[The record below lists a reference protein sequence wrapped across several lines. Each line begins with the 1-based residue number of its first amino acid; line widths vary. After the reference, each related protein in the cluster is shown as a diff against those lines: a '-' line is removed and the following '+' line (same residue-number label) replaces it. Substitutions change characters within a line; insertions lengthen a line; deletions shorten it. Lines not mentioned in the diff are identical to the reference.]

1 MSKILYIDGKF
12 GVSGDM
18 LCGAL
23 LDLGA
28 SEEKVRKALSSIEV
42 QGFEVQIGRV
52 KKAGLD
58 ACDFTV
64 VLDEEHENHD
74 HDMEFLHGHD
84 HSHDHEHHHEHGH
97 EHSHDHH
104 HHHDHEHEHDH
115 HHDHDHS
122 HHHEHSHE
130 HHHHHEHRGLADV
143 TSIIDSADITPNAR
157 YIAKKI
163 FNVLAEAEAK
173 AHGTTVTNVHFHEV
187 GAVDSIVDVIT
198 IAVCIDDLAPDKV
211 VLKNLTDG
219 SGTIRCQHGMMPVP
233 VPAVANIV
241 QRQKLELHISEI
253 KGELV
258 TPTGAAAVSVI
269 STDTELPKSYHIA
282 KIGIGAGKRTYE
294 VPSILR
300 VMLLEAKEES
310 LSDRVVKLE
319 TNIDDCTGENL
330 GYVMNKL
337 MENGARDVYYTPI
350 YMKKNRPAY
359 LLSVICMVED
369 VEKLE
374 EIIFRETTTI
384 GIRRSNWERSI
395 LERTLKNVSTPY
407 GDVAV
412 KVCTLPDGEKRYYP
426 EFESIKKLCENTGI
440 SYQEAYKKIIN
451 MF

>member
-18 LCGAL
+18 MCGAL

-28 SEEKVRKALSSIEV
+28 SEEKVRAALDSINV
-42 QGFEVQIGRV
+42 KGFEVKIGRV

-64 VLDEEHENHD
+64 ELDHEHENHD

-84 HSHDHEHHHEHGH
+84 H
-97 EHSHDHH
+97 
-104 HHHDHEHEHDH
+104 HHHDHDHHEHEHDH
-115 HHDHDHS
+115 DH
-122 HHHEHSHE
+122 HHHEHDHGHE

-143 TSIIDSADITPNAR
+143 VSVINSADITPNAR

-173 AHGTTVTNVHFHEV
+173 AHGTTVNNVHFHEV
-187 GAVDSIVDVIT
+187 GAVDSIVDILT
-198 IAVCIDDLAPDKV
+198 IAVCIDDLAPDQV

-219 SGTIRCQHGMMPVP
+219 SGTIRCQHGIMPVP

-253 KGELV
+253 QGELV
-258 TPTGAAAVSVI
+258 TPTGAAAVAVI
-269 STDTELPKSYHIA
+269 TTGTELPKSYHIE
-282 KIGIGAGKRTYE
+282 KIGIGAGKRSYE

-300 VMLLEAKEES
+300 IMLLDADDEKA
-310 LSDRVVKLE
+310 DVPQDVVVKLE

-337 MENGARDVYYTPI
+337 MEQGARDVYYTPI

-359 LLSVICMVED
+359 LLSVISLEENV
-369 VEKLE
+369 KALE
-374 EIIFRETTTI
+374 EIIFKETTTI
-384 GIRRSNWERSI
+384 GIRRSRWERSI
-395 LERTLKNVSTPY
+395 LERSVETISTPY
-407 GDVAV
+407 GDVNA

-426 EFESIKKLCENTGI
+426 EFESIKELCEKTGE
-440 SYQEAYKKIIN
+440 SYQKIYHKI
-451 MF
+451 FFK